1 MDPFERAET
10 DSNNYNV
17 WWEEIAQ
24 IIGTAS
30 QDVVGRM
37 VMSFKDFPP
46 RQAPSSFSVDQ
57 VMDGMRRA
65 GAGNK

>member
-1 MDPFERAET
+1 M
-10 DSNNYNV
+10 
-17 WWEEIAQ
+17 
-24 IIGTAS
+24 IGTAS

-57 VMDGMRRA
+57 VMEGMRHA
-65 GAGNK
+65 GGDNR